1 MEKTAIVDSTMCP
14 VTHIT
19 VFKHTNSSEDHISF
33 STVHGFTIPFR
44 FPQTRILVTHGI
56 NHLPQCDQIIV
67 MTGGR
72 ISEIGSYGELLD
84 ADGAFAEFIRVYSGM
99 AEEEGEGE
107 GEGAPSESHEAHHFS
122 SNTVTCVY
130 AIKSLYSMNINLAIC
145 FSPPWVPA
153 FLCRLLA
160 WVPEIYT

>member
-1 MEKTAIVDSTMCP
+1 M
-14 VTHIT
+14 
-19 VFKHTNSSEDHISF
+19 
-33 STVHGFTIPFR
+33 
-44 FPQTRILVTHGI
+44 VTHGI

-107 GEGAPSESHEAHHFS
+107 GAPSESHEAHHF
-122 SNTVTCVY
+122 
-130 AIKSLYSMNINLAIC
+130 NINLC
-145 FSPPWVPA
+145 VCHKELVQYEYQLSY
-153 FLCRLLA
+153 LLLSSMGTSILM
-160 WVPEIYT
+160 EIVSLGTRNNT

>member
-1 MEKTAIVDSTMCP
+1 M
-14 VTHIT
+14 
-19 VFKHTNSSEDHISF
+19 
-33 STVHGFTIPFR
+33 
-44 FPQTRILVTHGI
+44 VTHGI

-67 MTGGR
+67 LTGGR

-122 SNTVTCVY
+122 SNTLTCVL
-130 AIKSLYSMNINLAIC
+130 AIKSLYSTNINLAIC

-153 FLCRLLA
+153 FLWRLLA
-160 WVPEIYT
+160 WVPEIILNSMGPRSVVCVYVHHGYIVTAMLCVGIIDMGITVQCVF